1 MSIPKFC
8 FKTVPILPTVY
19 DESLSY
25 IETLSRVAKKLN
37 EVIELVNDFN
47 TSTSELIKQEVGKIY
62 TQFQQEIS
70 ELKKSNNE
78 FIKTVETELE
88 GYRNTLDNLNQK
100 VDNSVLAINARTD
113 AVIQQNNEYIIR
125 KVTEHV
131 GDVLV
136 VLNPFTGEYVPVQV
150 MIDYLSSLHMPYV
163 ATYEDVENSGKT
175 WQEVNDFGATWQDIS
190 VRGKNYFNV

>member
-8 FKTVPILPTVY
+8 FKTVPMLPTVY
-19 DESLSY
+19 DDSLSY
-25 IETLSRVAKKLN
+25 IETLSRVARKLN
-37 EVIELVNDFN
+37 DVIELVNDFN
-47 TSTSELIKQEVGKIY
+47 TSTAELIKQEVGKIY
-62 TQFQQEIS
+62 TQFQKEIA
-70 ELKKSNNE
+70 ELKDSNKE
-78 FIKTVETELE
+78 FIKTVENELE
-88 GYRNTLDNLNQK
+88 TYSNTLNNLNKK
-100 VDNSVLAINARTD
+100 VDDSVLAINARTD
-113 AVIQQNNEYIIR
+113 AVIKQNNEYIIR
-125 KVTEHV
+125 KVTEQV

-190 VRGKNYFNV
+190 VRGKNYFNI